1 VKTVGND
8 KTAIHDTASWAEVVV
23 LTVPFVAIDD
33 IVKHVG
39 SALGGKIVI
48 DATNALDA
56 QMNLAVGFNTSGVE
70 NLQRKVPKAPLVK
83 AFNTVFAQHMGS
95 GSLGDEAL
103 SAFVAGDD
111 ADAKTTV
118 LELAVVAT

>member
-1 VKTVGND
+1 MKTVGND

-33 IVKHVG
+33 VVKYVG

-56 QMNLAVGFNTSGVE
+56 QMNLAVGFSTSGSRTCKE
-70 NLQRKVPKAPLVK
+70 RCQRR
-83 AFNTVFAQHMGS
+83 T
-95 GSLGDEAL
+95 
-103 SAFVAGDD
+103 
-111 ADAKTTV
+111 
-118 LELAVVAT
+118 

>member
-1 VKTVGND
+1 
-8 KTAIHDTASWAEVVV
+8 
-23 LTVPFVAIDD
+23 
-33 IVKHVG
+33 
-39 SALGGKIVI
+39 
-48 DATNALDA
+48 
-56 QMNLAVGFNTSGVE
+56 M
-70 NLQRKVPKAPLVK
+70 PKAHLVK